1 MARVD
6 YDEMSTRYDAGRHL
20 DDWQVEPLRPVMA
33 AELPVGTTRVLDL
46 GSGTG
51 QWSGRQARWFGVD
64 VVGVEPSAGMR
75 ANAPSGARVH
85 VVAGVAERVPLRD
98 DCVDAAWLSV
108 VVHHF
113 DDLRAAAREIRRV
126 VRDGGRVL
134 LSSAVPDLLP
144 RDPSVVEQ
152 CVRDAGMEG
161 TVTYPGLLF
170 PTSLDMIATF
180 PSLDELDDAF
190 GSVGFTRR
198 LARLVAR
205 GQARSMREF
214 RDRVAVRADST
225 LVPVPDDEWARG
237 LAWLDEMVAAEHEP
251 TPVVA
256 ALPFVVYGEGTRPS
270 RPAERTRQRGIRIVI
285 DDRIGTRSRSGSR
298 ARR

>member
-6 YDEMSTRYDAGRHL
+6 YDEMSERYDAGRHL
-20 DDWQVEPLRPVMA
+20 DDWQVEPWRPEIA
-33 AELPVGTTRVLDL
+33 AALPDDARRVLDL

-51 QWSGRQARWFGVD
+51 QWSARLARWFGVH

-75 ANAPSGARVH
+75 ANATTGAGVH
-85 VVAGVAERVPLRD
+85 VVGGAAEQLPLID
-98 DCVDAAWLSV
+98 GCVDAAWLSV

-144 RDPSVVEQ
+144 RDPTVVEE

-161 TVTYPGLLF
+161 TVTYPGLVF
-170 PTSLDMIATF
+170 PTSLDVIATF
-180 PSLDELDDAF
+180 PSLGELDDVF
-190 GSVGFTRR
+190 GAVGFTRR

-205 GQARSMREF
+205 GQAASMREF

-237 LAWLDEMVAAEHEP
+237 LAWLDEMVAAEREP

-256 ALPFVVYGEGTRPS
+256 ALPFLVYG
-270 RPAERTRQRGIRIVI
+270 
-285 DDRIGTRSRSGSR
+285 
-298 ARR
+298 